1 MIEIRLDKLRSQNGL
16 GKVANAVSTPLIA
29 TNRSIKNNG
38 SFDGSETD
46 RMTTLS
52 NAVEKGFT
60 YVDLEDDTFDLHE
73 RLDSLRRK
81 GAKIVLSHHDYYQT
95 PKLSTLKS
103 IRAKLERQG
112 PDISKI
118 VTTARSSQD
127 SLTILQLLY
136 KKESNG
142 SAIVGFAM
150 GEAGVWSRIM
160 SPFYGA
166 AFTYASLNAG
176 LETAPGQPTIS
187 DLRIIYQA
195 MGLG

>member
-16 GKVANAVSTPLIA
+16 GRVANALSTPLIA
-29 TNRSIKNNG
+29 TNRSTENNG
-38 SFDGSETD
+38 SLDRSETD

-52 NAVEKGFT
+52 NAVENGFT
-60 YVDLEDDTFDLHE
+60 YVDIDVGTLDLDE
-73 RLDSLRRK
+73 RLDSLRGK
-81 GAKIVLSHHDYYQT
+81 GAKIVLSHHDYNQT

-103 IRAKLERQG
+103 IRARLERHG
-112 PDISKI
+112 PNISKI
-118 VTTARSSQD
+118 VTTART
-127 SLTILQLLY
+127 SLDNLIILQLLD

-166 AFTYASLNAG
+166 AFTYASLDKG

-187 DLRIIYQA
+187 DLRTIYQA
-195 MGLG
+195 MGLR